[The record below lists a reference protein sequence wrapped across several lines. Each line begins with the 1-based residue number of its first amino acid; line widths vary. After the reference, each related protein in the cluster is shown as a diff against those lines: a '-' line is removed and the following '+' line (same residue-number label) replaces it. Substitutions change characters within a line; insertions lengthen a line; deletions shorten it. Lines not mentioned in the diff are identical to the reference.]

1 MCAATIEYTPSFRDG
16 PKDQTRNLEIPGSR
30 FACPGMTNQMGP
42 APSQPPLPSLK
53 TLQVL
58 EALALVAGAA
68 EIKLLDV
75 LIVAQ
80 LVGAAVKHH
89 LALLHDVAVTRHR
102 ECRARVLFHQQDRDA
117 EIPVDLGDD
126 PEHFLDPQRRQA
138 HR

>member
-58 EALALVAGAA
+58 KALALVAGAA
-68 EIKLLDV
+68 EIKFLDV
-75 LIVAQ
+75 LVVAQ
-80 LVGAAVKHH
+80 LGGRAVEHH
-89 LALLHDVAVTRHR
+89 LALLHDIAVARQR
-102 ECRARVLFHQQDRDA
+102 KCCARILLHQEDGDA
-117 EIPVDLGDD
+117 EIAVDLADD
-126 PEHFLDPQRRQA
+126 PEHFLDQ
-138 HR
+138 